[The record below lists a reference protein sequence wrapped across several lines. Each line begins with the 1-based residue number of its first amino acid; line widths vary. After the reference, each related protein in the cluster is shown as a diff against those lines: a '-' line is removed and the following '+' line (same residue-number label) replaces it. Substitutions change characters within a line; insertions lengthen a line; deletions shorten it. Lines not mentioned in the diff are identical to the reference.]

1 MTELCL
7 VRHGQTDWN
16 RLEIIQGREDNPLN
30 ALGSLQAEE
39 SAAFLS
45 QEEWDVIVSSPL
57 SRAVHTAQAI
67 ATACGIEHKAILL
80 DERFIEREFGA
91 ASGQP
96 VKGIYEAVQA
106 DDQERI
112 PGLETEDEMRSRV
125 LEGMN
130 HLVDTYPG
138 KRIIV
143 VCHSHAIKAALS
155 AIDGAYTFRHAMRN
169 ACSNYITHQQ
179 GRFEVK
185 AVNVADHITDPTIMK

>member
-30 ALGSLQAEE
+30 ALGRQQAEE

-45 QEEWDVIVSSPL
+45 QEEWEVIVSSPL

-130 HLVDTYPG
+130 HLVDTYPE

>member
-30 ALGSLQAEE
+30 ALGRQQAEE